1 MTYQEYRQSE
11 EKAANELPLFFA
23 FGMEQFLE
31 ALKKRGYNSL
41 EEAKGH
47 VVRVGSTGAYC
58 LDKDVD
64 TVKTYYARPNQ
75 LPELMKEEAFA
86 VEAFEYEMENHEYAI
101 NYYQGDWDVCSC
113 FCNCEYE
120 EDKDWQDYLREGGYD
135 DNVLGYFK
143 KALSIYHKK
152 SAEWY

>member
-11 EKAANELPLFFA
+11 EKVANGLPIFFA
-23 FGMEQFLE
+23 FSTEQFKDALKQRGYETLE
-31 ALKKRGYNSL
+31 A
-41 EEAKGH
+41 AKGH
-47 VVRVGSTGAYC
+47 VVRVGNSGGFC

-64 TVKTYYARPNQ
+64 TVKAYFNRPKQ

-113 FCNCEYE
+113 FCECEYAD
-120 EDKDWQDYLREGGYD
+120 DKDWKDYLREGGYND
-135 DNVLGYFK
+135 DVLRYFK
-143 KALSIYHKK
+143 KALSVYREK
-152 SAEWY
+152 SKDWY